1 MADAKSMK
9 EKMAERMSKLKTLH
23 QARNEARNQNH
34 NEVKKEIERLQLTK
48 NWEIRQAKADWL
60 IKDKANR
67 EAIEEK
73 GLDYDRVKLLNVS
86 ALDQEVS
93 YKNRL
98 KIL

>member
-1 MADAKSMK
+1 MAEAKEMK
-9 EKMAERMSKLKTLH
+9 EKMSDRMEKLKKLH
-23 QARNEARNQNH
+23 QLRSEARNQNH
-34 NEVKKEIERLQLTK
+34 HEVKRELERNSLPK
-48 NWEIRQAKADWL
+48 NWEIRKQKADWL

-93 YKNRL
+93 INFFL
-98 KIL
+98 KIQ

>member
-1 MADAKSMK
+1 MTDVQTAK
-9 EKMAERMSKLKTLH
+9 EKMAERMAKLKSLH
-23 QARNEARNQNH
+23 NARNEARNRNH
-34 NEVKKEIERLQLTK
+34 EEVKKELERNSLPK
-48 NWEIRQAKADWL
+48 NWEIRKQKADWL

-93 YKNRL
+93 IFGY
-98 KIL
+98 